1 MALHDTRRA
10 GLRGS
15 ARARVMGR
23 ERSEAGSRGWV
34 LRLLLPLAILL
45 GLWHVVQQ
53 PALAQGARTVKL
65 QRGGELPSISVSV
78 GNTETLRTP
87 VSFVD
92 LVVGDPAIA
101 DVMPLTDRSF
111 YVHGKKSGT
120 TTISAY
126 DADKQL
132 VGTIEVEVGANA
144 ARLQRELRS
153 RLPNARIKVS
163 SINGQIELSGSVP
176 DAPSVARAMTIAR
189 QFGPNTINSL
199 TVTQSQ
205 QVMLEVRFI
214 EVSRNAER
222 NLGVNWDIN
231 GRSLTGIVA
240 GTASNSTP
248 FGTFAGHILQ
258 KGATVDVII
267 KALEQKGLGR
277 TLAEPNLIAMSGQE
291 ASFLAGGEYP
301 FLVAGAPNTA
311 PTIQFKKYGVGL
323 SFMPTVLADGL
334 INLKIE
340 PEVSELDR
348 TAGINTATGPV
359 FGIRVRRASTV
370 VELKDGQ
377 SFAIAGL
384 LKSTSSDNANQLPWI
399 GSVPVLGSLFRS
411 QAFQREE
418 TDLVIIVTPRLVR
431 PAAPN
436 QRLATPLDRT
446 QPPNDVDRFVLGRQ
460 EVTPRQARR
469 DANVP
474 PRISAGHIL
483 DLAGAR

>member
-1 MALHDTRRA
+1 MSVYRNPSRPRAHVANRAVSQSAARSLLFMAVLASIMALF
-10 GLRGS
+10 
-15 ARARVMGR
+15 
-23 ERSEAGSRGWV
+23 
-34 LRLLLPLAILL
+34 LLPKGA
-45 GLWHVVQQ
+45 Q
-53 PALAQGARTVKL
+53 AQGARTVNL
-65 QRGGELPSISVSV
+65 QRGGELPSVSVSV

-92 LVVGDPAIA
+92 LVVGDPGIA

-111 YVHGKKSGT
+111 YVHGKKAGIT
-120 TTISAY
+120 TVSAY

-132 VGTIEVEVGANA
+132 VGTIEIEVSANA
-144 ARLQRELRS
+144 SRLQRELRS
-153 RLPNARIKVS
+153 RMPQARIRVA
-163 SINGQIELSGSVP
+163 SINGRIELSGSVP
-176 DAPSVARAMTIAR
+176 DAPSVERAMTIAR
-189 QFGPNTINSL
+189 QFGPNVINSL
-199 TVTQSQ
+199 TVSQSQ

-222 NLGVNWDIN
+222 SLGVNWDIN
-231 GRSLTGIVA
+231 GRSLTGLIA
-240 GTASNSTP
+240 GTATNSSP

-258 KGATVDVII
+258 KGTTIDVII

-301 FLVAGAPNTA
+301 FLVAGAPNA
-311 PTIQFKKYGVGL
+311 PPTIQFKKYGVGL
-323 SFMPTVLADGL
+323 AFMPTVLADGL

-348 TAGINTATGPV
+348 TTGITTAAGPV
-359 FGIRVRRASTV
+359 FGIKVRRASTI

-431 PAAPN
+431 PSAPN

-446 QPPNDVDRFVLGRQ
+446 QPANDVDRFVLGRQ

-474 PRISAGHIL
+474 PRVASGHIL